1 VEILLALIYGAAYGL
16 VLHYL
21 MAGRVSRGAALAPL
35 LGAALGGVT
44 WLVLTWAGVATT
56 NPWIWVVSIVVPTMV
71 VPVVLIALT
80 RTREAHDA
88 RERVRLKIV

>member
-1 VEILLALIYGAAYGL
+1 MEILLALIYGAAYGA

-21 MAGRVSRGAALAPL
+21 MAGRVSRGAALAPV
-35 LGAALGGVT
+35 LGAVLGGLT
-44 WLVLTWAGVATT
+44 WLAFTWAGVSIES
-56 NPWIWVVSIVVPTMV
+56 PWIWVVSILVPTAVVP
-71 VPVVLIALT
+71 LALLALT